1 MSVLT
6 KKPALTIAI
15 AAVVVVAIGAFA
27 WWLLSPLLFDETVE
41 DQFPLANTAT
51 VPDGMTR
58 GDVEMTMATMAKMD
72 SPAEEAMPDEM
83 VESAAVKTGQLRD
96 ADRFHRGSG
105 TATIY
110 RLPDGSHVLRLET
123 LDVTNGPALVVILSP
138 HPNPSSSADVHQ
150 TGYVELAKLKGN
162 KGNQNYPLPDGV
174 DPATF
179 NSVVIYCKPFKVVF
193 SVAPLG

>member
-1 MSVLT
+1 MAALG
-6 KKPALTIAI
+6 KMPAWAI
-15 AAVVVVAIGAFA
+15 AVAVVVLIAIGGFG
-27 WWLLSPLLFDETVE
+27 WWLLSPLLLDDTVVE
-41 DQFPLANTAT
+41 EFPLAEAAT

-58 GDVEMTMATMAKMD
+58 AEVEMTMATMAKMD

-83 VESAAVKTGQLRD
+83 AESAAVKTGQFRD

-110 RLPDGSHVLRLET
+110 SLPDGSHVLRLES

-138 HPNPSSSADVHQ
+138 HPNPSSSSDVHQ

-162 KGNQNYPLPDGV
+162 KGNQNYTLPDGV
-174 DPATF
+174 DPASF
-179 NSVVIYCKPFKVVF
+179 GSVVIYCKPFKVVF
-193 SVAPLG
+193 SVASLG

>member
-15 AAVVVVAIGAFA
+15 VAVVVVAIGAFA

-83 VESAAVKTGQLRD
+83 AESGTVKTGQFRD

-110 RLPDGSHVLRLET
+110 RLADGSHVLRLET

-162 KGNQNYPLPDGV
+162 KGNQNYPLPDNV

-179 NSVVIYCKPFKVVF
+179 GSVVIYCKPFKVVF

>member
-27 WWLLSPLLFDETVE
+27 WWLLSPLFFDETVE
-41 DQFPLANTAT
+41 EQFPLAQAAT

-83 VESAAVKTGQLRD
+83 AESGAVKTGQFRD

-105 TATIY
+105 TATIH

-162 KGNQNYPLPDGV
+162 KGNQNYPLPDNV

-179 NSVVIYCKPFKVVF
+179 GSVVIYCKPFKVVF

>member
-15 AAVVVVAIGAFA
+15 VAVVVVAIGAFA
-27 WWLLSPLLFDETVE
+27 WWLLSPLLFDKTVE
-41 DQFPLANTAT
+41 EEFPLAQAAT
-51 VPDGMTR
+51 VPEGMTR

-83 VESAAVKTGQLRD
+83 AESGTVKTGQFRD

-105 TATIY
+105 TATIH